1 MLKSFDINQNETII
15 FAGNFNIFF
24 SSKLEARFG
33 KPLPKRKSII
43 KLAEIKE
50 SLDICDIWRIR
61 NLKRKNVTFRQIHST
76 EFIER
81 RLDYI
86 FISNCLQEFVNYT
99 DVLSAISTDRS
110 PVSISLSNDNSDN
123 NSRGLWKYNSPLVY
137 GDFYVENMK
146 KVITKL
152 NASNGFLQDVQTE

>member
-24 SSKLEARFG
+24 SSKLKARFG

-86 FISNCLQEFVNYT
+86 FISNCLQEFVNYI

-110 PVSISLSNDNSDN
+110 PVSILLSNDNSDN
-123 NSRGLWKYNSPLVY
+123 NSRGL
-137 GDFYVENMK
+137 
-146 KVITKL
+146 
-152 NASNGFLQDVQTE
+152 